1 MLCKYFTKYKYRRKK
16 IVEKNQ
22 KCRQLYRS
30 VTIINFAT
38 ERKRLFFF
46 FMRIYYF
53 IKLQSRRRIKEIVL

>member
-46 FMRIYYF
+46 LEF
-53 IKLQSRRRIKEIVL
+53 IILLNCRVEEG